1 MSKKEVHKVYKVGKF
16 IKSVPIAIGVTFCFM
31 NFITFNC
38 QAQHKNIDTIEYR
51 VVEQANANISNGAKI
66 NSNPAIADTVK
77 PSRKVDYTTIGNQF
91 PTTYTP
97 DALKPV
103 QLKGEPL
110 DNQQHSML
118 NLGGGNYNTAYL
130 EYFFN
135 SIRSRDWD
143 YGIHLNHLSSTYTAT
158 NYGLSTFANNDVNLF
173 AKKFM
178 TNGTLTAQADY
189 AERVVHDYGYNT
201 MKDSLENIPSNDV
214 TRERYNLFDGAL
226 QYSSHY
232 KDSSK
237 INHTTR
243 LSYYNYSDVHNAVEN
258 NVDYSMH
265 LYTYI
270 QKQQIDVKLFAQY
283 FNDVTSGDRLQSTFG
298 DRAWNLGFNPYF
310 SGNGKHWDARIG
322 LKAYLDAVNG
332 GTDVFPDLLARYH
345 IADNALIIYAGIDGD
360 KQYNSYKSL
369 STTNP
374 FVQDTLNNQYTR
386 TMYHLYG
393 GFTGSITNQITYDVN
408 ASQSQI
414 KNMPLFITDTLEL
427 LRNRFTVVYDNVQVT
442 NVHLDISYQVKDD
455 IRFILG
461 GDYFSYVPSAQLQV
475 WYHPTL
481 KVNLLGEYTIL
492 KKYIVKAEVFYVNQQ
507 YAPEMV
513 DGIMTAKQLDG
524 YPDLNLGVDY
534 KYNKF
539 LTAFLHLNNLA
550 STAYYQWDNYP
561 TQRFNFLLG
570 VRLTF

>member
-1 MSKKEVHKVYKVGKF
+1 MNKYAVNKVCKVLKGYKVLLTFFF
-16 IKSVPIAIGVTFCFM
+16 I
-31 NFITFNC
+31 NFITFNSS
-38 QAQHKNIDTIEYR
+38 AQHKNIDTIEYR

-77 PSRKVDYTTIGNQF
+77 PSRKVDYSTIGSQF
-91 PTTYTP
+91 PTTYIP

-110 DNQQHSML
+110 ENQQHSML

-143 YGIHLNHLSSTYTAT
+143 YGFHLNHLSSTYTAT

-173 AKKFM
+173 AKKFF

-201 MKDSLENIPSNDV
+201 MKDSLENTPSNDV

-226 QYSSHY
+226 KYASHY
-232 KDSSK
+232 KDSTK
-237 INHTTR
+237 INYDAR

-258 NVDYSMH
+258 NVDFNAN
-265 LYTYI
+265 LFAYI
-270 QKQQIDVKLFAQY
+270 QKQRIDVKVITQY
-283 FNDVTSGDRLQSTFG
+283 FNDANSVGSNH
-298 DRAWNLGFNPYF
+298 AWNLGINPYF
-310 SGNGKHWDARIG
+310 SGGGKHWDAHIG

-332 GTDVFPDLLARYH
+332 GTDIYPDLIARYH

-374 FVQDTLNNQYTR
+374 FMQDTVSNQYTK

-393 GFTGSITNQITYDVN
+393 GFTGSITNQITYDIN

-414 KNMPLFITDTLEL
+414 KNMPLFITDTLEI
-427 LRNRFTVVYDNVQVT
+427 LRNRFAVVYDNVQVT

-461 GDYFSYVPSAQLQV
+461 GDYFQYVPSGQLQV

-492 KKYIVKAEVFYVNQQ
+492 KKYMVKAEVFYVNQQ

-513 DGIMTAKQLDG
+513 NGIMTAKQLDG

-550 STAYYQWDNYP
+550 NTSYYQWDNYP
-561 TQRFNFLLG
+561 IQRFNFLLG